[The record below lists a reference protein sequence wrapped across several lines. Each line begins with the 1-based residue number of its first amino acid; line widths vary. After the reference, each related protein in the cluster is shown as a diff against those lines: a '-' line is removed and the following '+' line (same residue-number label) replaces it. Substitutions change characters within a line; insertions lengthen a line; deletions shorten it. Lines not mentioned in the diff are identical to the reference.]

1 MMHNQETYHLD
12 IVLSKKEK
20 KELSMQKNLQNPNR
34 QVVIT
39 RNKIWF
45 SFIQKVPF
53 IYGFSKLFP
62 FNIVEDDAFIK
73 LQQLNEKKR
82 EMINSQ
88 NFERAAGLRNEEK
101 TLKTSLTKKYG
112 VADLVFNNAAL
123 KNGKL
128 LRIVVL
134 FQ

>member
-1 MMHNQETYHLD
+1 MMHNQETYHLNM
-12 IVLSKKEK
+12 VLSKKEK
-20 KELSMQKNLQNPNR
+20 KELSRQKNLQNPNR

-39 RNKIWF
+39 RNKFWF
-45 SFIQKVPF
+45 SFIQKAPF

-62 FNIVEDDAFIK
+62 FNIVEDDDFIK

-82 EMINSQ
+82 EMVISQ
-88 NFERAAGLRNEEK
+88 NFVRAAGLRNQEK

-112 VADLVFNNAAL
+112 VSDLVFNNAIL